1 MQDESSIMSHDEP
14 LILNC
19 RGEHIP
25 SYNMVSRNDATLYF
39 NMTLLLLF
47 GHAFFGTFISI
58 NTVHRM
64 NLVLVAIFLFLLCF
78 PLGFIIA
85 CMVDSPTFD
94 FMMIALMC
102 IISFILGDMT
112 NLSRIVD
119 ALSVSINEEVMPLS
133 LKRIAIITAFFT
145 CLVLFANK
153 FAAVIGMTI
162 MHGISIFSQVII
174 SFLGHK
180 MSRFVHAHPISAS
193 INEEVMPF
201 MFKRIIITTA
211 IITGLLTFIIR
222 SSCVTVSTKIFCI
235 YTVVAVTFCYMN
247 QLLILSRAVV
257 INEKNT
263 GKGQHFCSCAS
274 TNKSKDKCQRRSI
287 SRCLVCLKP
296 RSQDH
301 DESLLYPKKLTI
313 AVVYLLYIASSI
325 FEACIVDC
333 RP

>member
-1 MQDESSIMSHDEP
+1 
-14 LILNC
+14 
-19 RGEHIP
+19 
-25 SYNMVSRNDATLYF
+25 MVSRHDATLYF
-39 NMTLLLLF
+39 NVTLLLLF

-58 NTVHRM
+58 NRLHRM

-78 PLGFIIA
+78 PLGYIFA

-94 FMMIALMC
+94 FMVIALMC
-102 IISFILGDMT
+102 IMTFILGDMI

-119 ALSVSINEEVMPLS
+119 AL
-133 LKRIAIITAFFT
+133 
-145 CLVLFANK
+145 
-153 FAAVIGMTI
+153 
-162 MHGISIFSQVII
+162 
-174 SFLGHK
+174 
-180 MSRFVHAHPISAS
+180 SAS

-201 MFKRIIITTA
+201 SLKRIAITTAFFTGLVLFVNKLSDVIGHTIIYGIQSCLTSPILCDKLNLSRILDAHPISSFINVERRPFMFKRIAITTTFV
-211 IITGLLTFIIR
+211 TGVLTFIIR
-222 SSCVTVSTKIFCI
+222 SSFVTVSTKIFCI
-235 YTVVAVTFCYMN
+235 YTVVAVTFCYLN

-257 INEKNT
+257 VNEKNT